1 MAHFP
6 SPPLPS
12 MKPKGSPALLWGWL
26 FLPSYIGQLHRHPAT
41 DTKWCHSET
50 HGYNQVR
57 LHHHGAWEAG
67 FSLWA
72 GAHDFRLLTSP
83 WLGHHT
89 QIIPQTS
96 PLWHFSEFHHCL
108 CTSVTNLGLSLS
120 TVNSTRTENILVIAH
135 QHLVGCMAF
144 RGYLIKIC

>member
-1 MAHFP
+1 MPHCHSIWQLPLVLITHLDPPAMDHFP

-83 WLGHHT
+83 
-89 QIIPQTS
+89 
-96 PLWHFSEFHHCL
+96 
-108 CTSVTNLGLSLS
+108 
-120 TVNSTRTENILVIAH
+120 
-135 QHLVGCMAF
+135 
-144 RGYLIKIC
+144 